1 MTNNIKKVVF
11 DISLVKPPQ
20 ETLRDT
26 LINIRITSSHS
37 DFCFP
42 FKRSKSGFTVT
53 QTGKDKRGW
62 GVGNPLNLIRQV

>member
-11 DISLVKPPQ
+11 DISLVEPPQ

-42 FKRSKSGFTVT
+42 FKKTN
-53 QTGKDKRGW
+53 QALQLLKEGKINGA
-62 GVGNPLNLIRQV
+62 GVLEIP